1 MTKNLNLNENFCED
15 LFWDQN
21 LTWYNASNGPKF
33 TKCFKNVIV
42 VFPIG
47 LFWLILIPWA
57 FWIFPKNSRPKK
69 SLSWNFL
76 MKQLFT
82 VGIIALYI
90 VDLADKFNQ
99 LYTLNG
105 SDILYYVICIST
117 MVMTM
122 IVLALGKFVHRGL
135 EMEK

>member
-1 MTKNLNLNENFCED
+1 
-15 LFWDQN
+15 
-21 LTWYNASNGPKF
+21 
-33 TKCFKNVIV
+33 
-42 VFPIG
+42 
-47 LFWLILIPWA
+47 
-57 FWIFPKNSRPKK
+57 
-69 SLSWNFL
+69 

-122 IVLALGKFVHRGL
+122 IVLTLGKFVHYGL
-135 EMEK
+135 EEEN

>member
-1 MTKNLNLNENFCED
+1 
-15 LFWDQN
+15 
-21 LTWYNASNGPKF
+21 
-33 TKCFKNVIV
+33 
-42 VFPIG
+42 
-47 LFWLILIPWA
+47 
-57 FWIFPKNSRPKK
+57 
-69 SLSWNFL
+69 
-76 MKQLFT
+76 MKQSFT

-105 SDILYYVICIST
+105 SDILYYVISIST

-122 IVLALGKFVHRGL
+122 IVLTLGKFVHQGL